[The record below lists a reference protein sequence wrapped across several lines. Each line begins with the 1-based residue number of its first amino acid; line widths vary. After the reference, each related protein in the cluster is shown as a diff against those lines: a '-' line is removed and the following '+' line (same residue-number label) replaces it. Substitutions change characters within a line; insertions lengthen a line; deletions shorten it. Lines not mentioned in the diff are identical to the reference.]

1 MAANAAAGGGALLA
15 CAGEIAGACFGIF
28 GGLYSA
34 ERVPLLKARTQ

>member
-1 MAANAAAGGGALLA
+1 MAATAAAGDSALIE
-15 CAGEIAGACFGIF
+15 GEIAVACFGIF